1 MHYSRGMLSLSA
13 PYPPSHLRE
22 LSLFHQLVTERSHS
36 LPVVSQT
43 PPSLERRVVSSSCL
57 PLSHTTAAVSLFDSF
72 IPGTPCLATW
82 KPLFYRLSICV
93 RVGFGLVIFSPL
105 SPSTHYHGRL
115 PLSRPFLFWCEITVR
130 VDEGSPLTEKANG
143 PVPNASGCAGVIR
156 IHCVRP

>member
-22 LSLFHQLVTERSHS
+22 LSLFHERSHR

-72 IPGTPCLATW
+72 ISGTPCLATW

-93 RVGFGLVIFSPL
+93 RVGFGLVV
-105 SPSTHYHGRL
+105 
-115 PLSRPFLFWCEITVR
+115 FLVR
-130 VDEGSPLTEKANG
+130 FHPPLTIMAVSHSLVLSLLVRDNG
-143 PVPNASGCAGVIR
+143 PGW
-156 IHCVRP
+156 